1 MLLPPCPKLDT
12 LGIYVAWI
20 KLRASAVLVCQQS
33 SSLVQ
38 ASPRPRPSGRPVARS
53 MGSSSSRF
61 ASCAES
67 ILTGT
72 TKREQWLEERCTE
85 LARQNS

>member
-1 MLLPPCPKLDT
+1 
-12 LGIYVAWI
+12 
-20 KLRASAVLVCQQS
+20 
-33 SSLVQ
+33 
-38 ASPRPRPSGRPVARS
+38 

-85 LARQNS
+85 LARQNSCFPSPLDSTQPRRTAGHGFTRSALPHCRASAMKSMPRDSPTHMCKIKVIK